1 MHYNVRLCTFA
12 WTRGGFSSTV
22 FCSIKP
28 VVFAQGI
35 DFFSWRVKIRIVQ
48 RWKRRGW
55 FHSFIHSFFRSSI
68 HSLTDQPVLLQL
80 QGIAKSMIA
89 SFLCVSMQRKWW
101 LGLWIP
107 WCWMDDAFSMA
118 YYQHLLQYQ
127 CFTLSPYLNSHTL
140 ASVQSMHVPD
150 VRQFSVRN
158 RLFVGLLRWIIYLI
172 TEID

>member
-1 MHYNVRLCTFA
+1 MYVYVRLPGQGVDSAARFSVRSSQWFSHKA
-12 WTRGGFSSTV
+12 SISSVGGSRSESFRDGKGEV
-22 FCSIKP
+22 
-28 VVFAQGI
+28 
-35 DFFSWRVKIRIVQ
+35 D
-48 RWKRRGW
+48 
-55 FHSFIHSFFRSSI
+55 FIHSFFRSSI

-150 VRQFSVRN
+150 VRQFSVWN